1 MDPNALLNKILRLA
15 RLDTTVFDEVR
26 DDQNEL
32 IPATIVTVVS
42 AMLAG
47 LGAMLF
53 YMVNSVFGSEDPDGL
68 FLRTFLMGG
77 IFLGMLYLGWIL
89 IAYVVI
95 VQVFKAS
102 ADLQSLMR
110 TMGYAALPLSLSAA
124 HVHVVGL
131 ARGLSGYVVPSRLYG
146 VLAVGRP
153 VLVGADEDSETARLV
168 ESIGCGV
175 VVPPGRPDLLAA
187 AIRELHGGSL
197 DLEALGRR
205 GREYAEAE
213 ADRSVAVA
221 RYRELLREL
230 VGR

>member
-110 TMGYAALPLSLSAA
+110 TMGYAALPLSLSLLMFIPILGPVFAIVPLGLLFVFTIYATQAVTNADSTQVVIANAA
-124 HVHVVGL
+124 GF
-131 ARGLSGYVVPSRLYG
+131 A
-146 VLAVGRP
+146 AM
-153 VLVGADEDSETARLV
+153 VLVLGIIATTGDVPYPDAPIGAGIFSWILPT
-168 ESIGCGV
+168 
-175 VVPPGRPDLLAA
+175 
-187 AIRELHGGSL
+187 
-197 DLEALGRR
+197 
-205 GREYAEAE
+205 
-213 ADRSVAVA
+213 
-221 RYRELLREL
+221 
-230 VGR
+230 